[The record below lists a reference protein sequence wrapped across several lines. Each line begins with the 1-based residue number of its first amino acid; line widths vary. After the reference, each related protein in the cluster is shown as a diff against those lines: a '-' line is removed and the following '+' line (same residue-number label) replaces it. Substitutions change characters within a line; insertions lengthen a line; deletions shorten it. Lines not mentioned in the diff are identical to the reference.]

1 MKTFLNI
8 TNVALFSLLSTSSVF
23 WLQAQERAG
32 YSLSLEKEWGLAG
45 VPLQHPA
52 LSSGP
57 VTGVQSGPV
66 IVWKPSF
73 TDTSFGS
80 ALLPNSEYYAEVVGP
95 ATHPWLGHR
104 FEVNE
109 SATRTRTDHALVP
122 AISSWNTKGP
132 INSSI
137 IGATIEVRPHLTL
150 PYLVDDTLLRR
161 IQSGGEN
168 PKSFQFFL
176 PFPAAAPLSAQVN
189 LSGSTLLW
197 KDSVTARSLRTE
209 ELILPPGSAFGIK
222 FGDRRGLSRGFTGIV
237 RKILCPVP
245 LQKGCNYVSYPFPS
259 DLRLGVDWGSSL
271 EGFKSG
277 SSPIGLDRI
286 ELCQGAQRKS
296 YALYSANP
304 RGPARWRLI
313 NNTRSDQWASS
324 VEYLEKLDAGEGF
337 LIWKEKADPLHT
349 FRTPKP

>member
-1 MKTFLNI
+1 MKNYSNLKSL
-8 TNVALFSLLSTSSVF
+8 ALFSFLIPCSLLK
-23 WLQAQERAG
+23 LQGQETAG
-32 YSLSLEKEWGLAG
+32 YSLALEKDLELVG

-57 VTGVQSGPV
+57 VTAVQSGPV
-66 IVWKPSF
+66 IAWKPSF

-80 ALLPNSEYYAEVVGP
+80 ALLPNSEYYAEVISP

-104 FEVNE
+104 FELNE

-122 AISSWNTKGP
+122 ATSSWNTKGP

-189 LSGSTLLW
+189 LSRSTLLW

-237 RKILCPVP
+237 RKILCPTP
-245 LQKGCNYVSYPFPS
+245 LQKGYNYVSYPFPR
-259 DLRLGVDWGSSL
+259 DLRLGVDWGSYL

-277 SSPIGLDRI
+277 SIPIGLDRI
-286 ELCQGAQRKS
+286 ELCQGLQRKS
-296 YALYSANP
+296 YSLYSANP
-304 RGPARWRLI
+304 RAPARWRLI
-313 NNTRSDQWASS
+313 NSARADQWASPS
-324 VEYLEKLDAGEGF
+324 QYLEKVDAGEGF

-349 FRTPKP
+349 FRPPQP

>member
-1 MKTFLNI
+1 MTAFLF
-8 TNVALFSLLSTSSVF
+8 AGLFTISC
-23 WLQAQERAG
+23 LQGQETAG
-32 YSLSLEKEWGLAG
+32 YSLTLEKDLELVG

-57 VTGVQSGPV
+57 VTAVQSGPV

-80 ALLPNSEYYAEVVGP
+80 ALLSNSEYYAEVVGP

-104 FEVNE
+104 FELNE

-122 AISSWNTKGP
+122 ATSSWNTEWP
-132 INSSI
+132 IKSSL

-150 PYLVDDTLLRR
+150 PDLVDDTLLRR
-161 IQSGGEN
+161 IQGGGEN

-176 PFPAAAPLSAQVN
+176 PFPGPASLSAQVN

-197 KDSVTARSLRTE
+197 KDSATTRALRTE
-209 ELILPPGSAFGIK
+209 ELIIPPGSAFGIK
-222 FGDRRGLSRGFTGIV
+222 FGDRRGLSRGFSGVV
-237 RKILCPVP
+237 RTVPCPAP
-245 LQKGCNYVSYPFPS
+245 LQKGYNYVSYPFPR
-259 DLRLGVDWGSSL
+259 DLRLGGDWGSSI

-277 SSPIGLDRI
+277 LIPKGLDRI
-286 ELCQGAQRKS
+286 ELCQGLQRKR
-296 YALYSANP
+296 YALFSATSS
-304 RGPARWRLI
+304 GPARWRLI
-313 NNTRSDQWASS
+313 NNARTDQWASPAQ
-324 VEYLEKLDAGEGF
+324 YLEKVDVGEGF

-349 FRTPKP
+349 FRIPKT

>member
-23 WLQAQERAG
+23 CLQAQETAG
-32 YSLSLEKEWGLAG
+32 YSIALEKDLELVGI
-45 VPLQHPA
+45 PLQHPA

-57 VTGVQSGPV
+57 VTAVQSGPV
-66 IVWKPSF
+66 ITWKPSF
-73 TDTSFGS
+73 AETSFGS

-104 FEVNE
+104 FELNE
-109 SATRTRTDHALVP
+109 SATRIRTDHALVP
-122 AISSWNTKGP
+122 IVSPWNTKGP
-132 INSSI
+132 INSSLV
-137 IGATIEVRPHLTL
+137 GATIEVRPHLTL

-176 PFPAAAPLSAQVN
+176 PFPRAVSLAAQAN
-189 LSGSTLLW
+189 LLVGKLLW
-197 KDSVTARSLRTE
+197 QELTTGRTLRTE

-237 RKILCPVP
+237 RKILCPAP
-245 LQKGCNYVSYPFPS
+245 LQKGYNYVSYPFPR

-277 SSPIGLDRI
+277 PTPIGLDRI
-286 ELCQGAQRKS
+286 ELCKGVQRKS
-296 YALYSANP
+296 
-304 RGPARWRLI
+304 
-313 NNTRSDQWASS
+313 
-324 VEYLEKLDAGEGF
+324 
-337 LIWKEKADPLHT
+337 
-349 FRTPKP
+349 